1 MRKELGMTCAL
12 VALCLIIFI
21 SNGKFI
27 SVSNWANTSNQVA
40 MLGIFAIGV
49 GFVIITGGID
59 LSIGSVIGLT
69 GVVLAKLSAPVGDG
83 IHGGYGLPIGLG
95 ITVALLIA
103 MLIGLAQGLLITRL
117 NLQPFIVT
125 LGGMLLIKGISHTI
139 ALGGNISFGDLP
151 FRALGDEGWHPLT
164 FLGDPTK
171 NEKLQT
177 TWDALA
183 GLIIPWSVFIF
194 VGVALL
200 ATYLLHFT
208 VFGRHLFAIGG
219 NRDAALYSGIPV
231 KRIEVT
237 TYVISAG
244 LAGVAGIPLAAYIGQ
259 MGQDVGAGYE
269 LYAITA
275 AVIGG
280 CSLRGGEGTI
290 LGMVIGTTII
300 RVLDNG
306 INMFRIVTKYDDKGE
321 VLEAWRLNET
331 WKNIIIGAV
340 ILIAVILDQ
349 VGHVLKN
356 RKRTALA
363 QAKAPPVPLPAE
375 SG

>member
-12 VALCLIIFI
+12 AALCLIIFI
-21 SNGKFI
+21 SNHKFV
-27 SVSNWANTSNQVA
+27 SLSNWANTSNQVA

-69 GVVLAKLSAPVGDG
+69 GVVLAKLSAPLAN
-83 IHGGYGLPIGLG
+83 GGLGQPIAVG
-95 ITVALLIA
+95 ITVALTIA
-103 MLIGLAQGLLITRL
+103 VLIGLAQGLLITRL
-117 NLQPFIVT
+117 SLQPFIVT
-125 LGGMLLIKGISHTI
+125 LGGMLLIKGLSHTI
-139 ALGGNISFGDLP
+139 AGGGTISFGDLG
-151 FRALGDEGWHPLT
+151 FRSLGDEGWHPLS

-171 NEKLQT
+171 PEKLWNM
-177 TWDALA
+177 WDCAA
-183 GLIIPWSVFIF
+183 AFIIPWSLFIF
-194 VGVALL
+194 AGVALL

-259 MGQDVGAGYE
+259 MGQDVGSGYE

-306 INMFRIVTKYDDKGE
+306 INMFQIVTKYDDKGE

-340 ILIAVILDQ
+340 ILTAVILDQ
-349 VGHVLKN
+349 VSHIMRN
-356 RKRTALA
+356 RKRTVTA
-363 QAKAPPVPLPAE
+363 QAKPAPAPA
-375 SG
+375 G